1 VREFARLPRPPAAA
15 DVSAEER
22 ADYDRVIE
30 RTSRVHG
37 LDGIAA
43 AYFGALLQSPPLAA
57 TLARFGTG
65 IRQGQ
70 LRGTYT
76 DAERELMDIVLAV
89 ELGDNAVLAVHIPD
103 AVAVGVRP
111 DAIGAVIERRDD
123 DLTDDERRLAGYARA
138 FVAGTVDDPCYAS
151 IRERFGDRGAV
162 EFTILLGFLLMTIRL
177 WQALGVPQPGAEEVG
192 ALLTGLRDGTIT
204 PPDPTAR
211 IG

>member
-1 VREFARLPRPPAAA
+1 VREFARLPRLPAAA
-15 DVSAEER
+15 DVSAAER
-22 ADYDRVIE
+22 ADYDLVIE

-43 AYFGALLQSPPLAA
+43 TYFGALLQSPPLAA
-57 TLARFGTG
+57 TLVRLGTG

-89 ELGDNAVLAVHIPD
+89 ELGDNAILAVHIPD

-111 DAIGAVIERRDD
+111 EAIAAIIERRER
-123 DLTDDERRLAGYARA
+123 DLTTDERQLADFAHA
-138 FVAGTVDDPCYAS
+138 FVAGTVDDALYAT
-151 IRERFGDRGAV
+151 IRHRLGDRGAV
-162 EFTILLGFLLMTIRL
+162 EFTVLLGFLVMTIRL
-177 WQALGVPQPGAEEVG
+177 WQALGVPQPSDAEIA
-192 ALLTGLRDGTIT
+192 ALLAGLRNGTIA

>member
-22 ADYDRVIE
+22 ADHDRVVE

-43 AYFGALLQSPPLAA
+43 TYFGALLQSPPLAA
-57 TLARFGTG
+57 TLVRFGTG

-103 AVAVGVRP
+103 AVAVGVRLE
-111 DAIGAVIERRDD
+111 AIAAVIERRED
-123 DLTDDERRLAGYARA
+123 DLTDDERQLAEYARA
-138 FVAGTVDDPCYAS
+138 FVAGTVDDASYAA
-151 IRERFGDRGAV
+151 IRDRFGDRGAV

-177 WQALGVPQPGAEEVG
+177 WQALGVPQPSAEEIS
-192 ALLTGLRDGTIT
+192 ALLTGLRDGTIS
-204 PPDPTAR
+204 PPDPAAR

>member
-1 VREFARLPRPPAAA
+1 VREFARLPQPPADG
-15 DVSAEER
+15 DVSGEER
-22 ADYDRVIE
+22 EDYDRVIE

-43 AYFGALLQSPPLAA
+43 TYFGALLQSPPLAA
-57 TLARFGTG
+57 TLVQLGTG

-89 ELGDNAVLAVHIPD
+89 ELGDNAILAVHIPD

-111 DAIGAVIERRDD
+111 DAIAAIIERCDN
-123 DLTDDERRLAGYARA
+123 DLTDDERQLAEYARA
-138 FVAGTVDDPCYAS
+138 FVAGSVDDTSYAS
-151 IRERFGDRGAV
+151 IRDRFGDRGAV

-177 WQALGVPQPGAEEVG
+177 WQAFGVPQPSDEEIA
-192 ALLTGLRDGTIT
+192 ALLSGLRDGTIT
-204 PPDPTAR
+204 PPDPAAR